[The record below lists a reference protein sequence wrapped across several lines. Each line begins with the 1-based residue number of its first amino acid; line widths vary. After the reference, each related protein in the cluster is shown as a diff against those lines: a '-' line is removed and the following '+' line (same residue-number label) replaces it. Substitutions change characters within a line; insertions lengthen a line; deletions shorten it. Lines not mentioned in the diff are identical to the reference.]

1 MTLCDY
7 ITFKYCDVNT
17 KKSVSM
23 KTKMNLLK
31 KLNKDDLP
39 FIVVVDKSVG
49 NIIIEYLH
57 RVVKLYRHSLH

>member
-1 MTLCDY
+1 MG
-7 ITFKYCDVNT
+7 T
-17 KKSVSM
+17 KNPTTVSM

-31 KLNKDDLP
+31 KLNKDDLT

>member
-1 MTLCDY
+1 MG
-7 ITFKYCDVNT
+7 T
-17 KKSVSM
+17 KNPTTVSM

-39 FIVVVDKSVG
+39 FIVVVVVDKSVG
-49 NIIIEYLH
+49 NIIIEYLD

>member
-1 MTLCDY
+1 MG
-7 ITFKYCDVNT
+7 T
-17 KKSVSM
+17 KNPTTVSM

-49 NIIIEYLH
+49 NIIIEYLD